1 MPQDDALE
9 ADGLEGNPAAPDS
22 TLDPTVAQALPA
34 QAQAPAR
41 AEAAA
46 PSSGGTVAL
55 TSPWDQ
61 RIYPVPVSRQ
71 AEYEK
76 AGWWAPSTGVDEHEV
91 HSTVNNWQPMGAAEA
106 ALWSTS
112 QGFVGLP
119 WLVEHAAPE
128 EFGKYYA
135 EKLQQA
141 ESEHPYVNL
150 AGRLAGNVAEGM
162 LLAPVAAA
170 GAARLGL
177 GAAEAAAGAAGA
189 TGAADAALGTEAVAG
204 GVDAAMGAGETAAS
218 AAAGDAVP
226 TLAQQAKAALPGLAE
241 AGLKGAAWN
250 MGIGVVTRYDEA
262 AIQHA
267 VSPEGQEKLV
277 WTLSD
282 VGQDLA
288 VGAVLGGGIHGGLK
302 AVGALGRKLEGVTL
316 ENLEDALL
324 TKTGKE
330 QVENQGR
337 TAELRKIL
345 KTVLPMGAERGRVY
359 IDNVLGKA
367 EKDMNQLKFSIE
379 GKGNFLKQEEVAQLK
394 ALVNEQLAGT
404 KEGADVIKLI
414 EDASGETDLAKTF
427 APGDMARAADLKK
440 HHASKAAREAF
451 IKNQNESN
459 AYNRQ
464 LHQQTAADEARLA
477 GHYDRMGAAQDAAD
491 SANIQSQAEH
501 DRLIREVHSDNNRS
515 GKMSPQVYEATM
527 GRKPPPGYYNDP
539 VHVEPGSA
547 PPPPWKPGPSQVY
560 GEPPSIFEMRPD
572 EHYQQLNEEHFRT
585 TAKGDPANVLTPQ
598 RLQEIRQKIYDM
610 INFKA
615 AGTTEARAVDA
626 KLEQTGKIFGDQ
638 IKKIFANADTSAGK
652 QMESQWQLLDETYS
666 TTQLLKSA
674 FTQQKDPI
682 GVAQA
687 IGKVMSSA
695 GMGFAAGSMG
705 FMGGSMAAARAGAG
719 FKAMQTIKPIHFVEA
734 GRVFGQ
740 IFGKADKLLTESIV
754 RNLKGSHLRAVP
766 ATVTNWYSPAKYQEM
781 AGKVALSAADP
792 AASAARTQ
800 EGLLKA
806 GVPEGIAMTVTGA
819 TQARNMDLAD
829 KMQSQTGPAD
839 MATRAHGDPVVQRRI
854 AGQARTMAS
863 PIHGLDNPTQAN
875 LDVLKKHYPHLLL
888 TAQLA
893 VYSQV
898 RKNPNLSPAAK
909 QWASRILGRP
919 VNNLSSPSFYDALTQ
934 SRQQTAQQQ
943 AQAGHGTGGKKR
955 VQSGDDTGSGTRFD
969 RLQGGD

>member
-1 MPQDDALE
+1 
-9 ADGLEGNPAAPDS
+9 
-22 TLDPTVAQALPA
+22 
-34 QAQAPAR
+34 
-41 AEAAA
+41 
-46 PSSGGTVAL
+46 
-55 TSPWDQ
+55 
-61 RIYPVPVSRQ
+61 
-71 AEYEK
+71 
-76 AGWWAPSTGVDEHEV
+76 
-91 HSTVNNWQPMGAAEA
+91 
-106 ALWSTS
+106 
-112 QGFVGLP
+112 
-119 WLVEHAAPE
+119 
-128 EFGKYYA
+128 
-135 EKLQQA
+135 
-141 ESEHPYVNL
+141 
-150 AGRLAGNVAEGM
+150 
-162 LLAPVAAA
+162 
-170 GAARLGL
+170 
-177 GAAEAAAGAAGA
+177 
-189 TGAADAALGTEAVAG
+189 
-204 GVDAAMGAGETAAS
+204 
-218 AAAGDAVP
+218 
-226 TLAQQAKAALPGLAE
+226 
-241 AGLKGAAWN
+241 
-250 MGIGVVTRYDEA
+250 
-262 AIQHA
+262 
-267 VSPEGQEKLV
+267 
-277 WTLSD
+277 
-282 VGQDLA
+282 
-288 VGAVLGGGIHGGLK
+288 
-302 AVGALGRKLEGVTL
+302 
-316 ENLEDALL
+316 
-324 TKTGKE
+324 
-330 QVENQGR
+330 
-337 TAELRKIL
+337 
-345 KTVLPMGAERGRVY
+345 
-359 IDNVLGKA
+359 
-367 EKDMNQLKFSIE
+367 
-379 GKGNFLKQEEVAQLK
+379 
-394 ALVNEQLAGT
+394 
-404 KEGADVIKLI
+404 
-414 EDASGETDLAKTF
+414 
-427 APGDMARAADLKK
+427 MARAAELKK

-477 GHYDRMGAAQDAAD
+477 GHYDRMSAAQDAAD

-792 AASAARTQ
+792 APR
-800 EGLLKA
+800 GHCHDRDRRH
-806 GVPEGIAMTVTGA
+806 P
-819 TQARNMDLAD
+819 
-829 KMQSQTGPAD
+829 GP
-839 MATRAHGDPVVQRRI
+839 Q
-854 AGQARTMAS
+854 
-863 PIHGLDNPTQAN
+863 HGLGRQD
-875 LDVLKKHYPHLLL
+875 
-888 TAQLA
+888 
-893 VYSQV
+893 
-898 RKNPNLSPAAK
+898 AK
-909 QWASRILGRP
+909 P
-919 VNNLSSPSFYDALTQ
+919 D
-934 SRQQTAQQQ
+934 
-943 AQAGHGTGGKKR
+943 
-955 VQSGDDTGSGTRFD
+955 GSGRH
-969 RLQGGD
+969 GHPGPW